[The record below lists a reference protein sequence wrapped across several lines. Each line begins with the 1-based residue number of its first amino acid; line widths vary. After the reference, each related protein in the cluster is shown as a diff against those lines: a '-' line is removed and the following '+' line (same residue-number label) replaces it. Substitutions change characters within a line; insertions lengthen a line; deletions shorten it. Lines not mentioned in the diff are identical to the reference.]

1 MIPPFQTIFA
11 VHLSCDSCVKDV
23 SDSLYR
29 VNGINTVTASLPN
42 QTVSI
47 TGTAPPSAIVAAIQS
62 TGRDAILRGSGVS
75 DSAAVCIL
83 ETHAPA
89 HQLNPVRG
97 LARMV
102 QVSPGLTLIDLT
114 IRGLRPGTYHATI
127 RNAGDVSRG
136 AASMGGIWGGI
147 ASIIYPGKKV
157 ALSPSVTNGETPPA
171 AKKGVL
177 GTIEVSKGGTGSAF
191 LEKPVEVWEMIGRG
205 MIVSRKAGQEKDAFD
220 GAEHDEDT
228 IVGVVARS
236 AGVWDNDKTMEAQR
250 RLHQAIQLAR
260 TRLEARL
267 RSERENGV
275 GGNGAPSNGQRRE
288 GEGEGPGRSNNTPSW
303 PQPQRRPRV
312 RPTPELWEALRQ
324 QVGANLAGRQ
334 RLFIRM
340 EERATD
346 ATWLERE
353 GTDGEADGER
363 RSSEGPE

>member
-1 MIPPFQTIFA
+1 MPNLP
-11 VHLSCDSCVKDV
+11 
-23 SDSLYR
+23 
-29 VNGINTVTASLPN
+29 GINTVTASLPN

-75 DSAAVCIL
+75 DSESLPSLLASQPTFSSVHLHSMFSGAAVCIL

-236 AGVWDNDKTMEAQR
+236 AGVWDNDKTVCSCSGKTVWQ
-250 RLHQAIQLAR
+250 
-260 TRLEARL
+260 
-267 RSERENGV
+267 ERE
-275 GGNGAPSNGQRRE
+275 E
-288 GEGEGPGRSNNTPSW
+288 M
-303 PQPQRRPRV
+303 
-312 RPTPELWEALRQ
+312 
-324 QVGANLAGRQ
+324 AGKGM
-334 RLFIRM
+334 I
-340 EERATD
+340 
-346 ATWLERE
+346 
-353 GTDGEADGER
+353 
-363 RSSEGPE
+363 